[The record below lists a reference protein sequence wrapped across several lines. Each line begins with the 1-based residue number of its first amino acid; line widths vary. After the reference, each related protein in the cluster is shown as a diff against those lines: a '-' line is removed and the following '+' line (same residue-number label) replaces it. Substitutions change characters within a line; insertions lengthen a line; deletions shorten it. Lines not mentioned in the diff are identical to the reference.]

1 MKKIWG
7 LGMLSVSAI
16 TLSAGAALAD
26 YELNIL
32 HINDFHSRIES
43 INKFDS
49 TCSAEEEGKN
59 ECFGGAARLL
69 TAINQTRDALKAGGK
84 NVLLLNAGDN
94 FQGSLFYTTYKGTVE
109 AEMLNAMKFDAMTV
123 GNHEFDDS
131 EDGLAGFLDKVQ
143 FPVVTAN
150 VVATAASKI
159 GDRVKPSIVLEVG
172 GQKIGIVGAVANDT
186 AELATP
192 GPNITIAEDVAKIS
206 EQVQKLK
213 QDGVDKI
220 IALTHVGYP
229 RDLEFI
235 AKIPDVDVVVGGHS
249 HTLLSNTDQKAEGP
263 YPTLVDNPGGY
274 KVPVVQAGQYS
285 KYLGDLKVVFD
296 DNGVVKESKGDPIL
310 VDSSFK
316 PDEATL
322 KRIDELKAPIEAL
335 KAKVVGTSEGPIEGD
350 RKICRVKECSMGNLV
365 ADATLARVKDQGVT
379 IAFANSG
386 GLRSSINGGDV
397 SMGEVLTVLPF
408 QNTVATFQLKG
419 EDIRA
424 ALENGV
430 SQIDDGAGRFMQVS
444 GMKYSFDRSKPAG
457 SRVVSVE
464 VKEGDAFV
472 PLDPAKT
479 YIVAANNYVR
489 TGGDGFKVFA
499 TKAINAYDF
508 GPNLEEAV
516 AAYITANSPYKPYTD
531 GRIAEVT
538 PAGYVA
544 PAKPAAPA
552 PAATTAA
559 PAATPA
565 PAPAAPA
572 TPAPPTATPAA
583 AAAAASKYV
592 VEKGDSL
599 WKIAAEKYGD
609 GALWQR
615 IAKANTLKHPNHI
628 EIGEELELPAQ

>member
-1 MKKIWG
+1 MKKILG

-172 GQKIGIVGAVANDT
+172 GQTIGIVGAVANDT

-285 KYLGDLKVVFD
+285 KYIGDLKVVFD

-386 GLRSSINGGDV
+386 GLRSSIDGGDV

-572 TPAPPTATPAA
+572 TPAPPTTTPAA

>member
-1 MKKIWG
+1 MKKILG

-386 GLRSSINGGDV
+386 GLRSSIDGGDV

-430 SQIDDGAGRFMQVS
+430 SQIDEGAGRFMQVS

-572 TPAPPTATPAA
+572 TPAPPTTTPAA